1 MGLLQVVWP
10 LAVSMLRVYLG
21 KWTGCSLCVLCDLE
35 ALLLLPFPEMKSKTE
50 KLFSFLLSLRFLI
63 FKTVEIVPTSQAS
76 FCGSHGSAN
85 KHSAQHRVVHCSIS
99 NVSDSGGIQR
109 FFYQFKL

>member
-1 MGLLQVVWP
+1 MGLLQVVWS
-10 LAVSMLRVYLG
+10 LAMSMLRVYLG

-63 FKTVEIVPTSQAS
+63 FKTVKIVPTSQ
-76 FCGSHGSAN
+76 G
-85 KHSAQHRVVHCSIS
+85 HSVEVMKVLTSTVPSKGYIHSSVS
-99 NVSDSGGIQR
+99 NVPDSGGIQR
-109 FFYQFKL
+109 